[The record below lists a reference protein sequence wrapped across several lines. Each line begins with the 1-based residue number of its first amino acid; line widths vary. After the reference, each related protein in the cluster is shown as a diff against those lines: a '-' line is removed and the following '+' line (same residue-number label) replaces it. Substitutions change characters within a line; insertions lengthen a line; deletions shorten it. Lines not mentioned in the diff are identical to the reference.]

1 MRTSMPLAAAMIAA
15 FALITA
21 WSMSLL
27 PRAIDVAATIQTPV
41 SSSSMLR

>member
-1 MRTSMPLAAAMIAA
+1 MRTSVPLAAVMIAG

-21 WSMSLL
+21 WSMLLL
-27 PRAIDVAATIQTPV
+27 PRAIDVRVMPV